1 MLALLVGAWMLGPHI
16 PHLTLLLIPAAL
28 LGMGTSMFLA
38 GRGLV
43 RCAASRGLVDPPRP
57 VRWQVAR
64 PARRRLEVAARPH
77 RPLSPRGHAVA
88 GLILVGMILVAV
100 GLLTL
105 MPVAVIWFASQLSS
119 TATPGTL
126 PYLLIAV
133 GIALGA
139 LLGAHLL
146 AALQSW
152 HAKIS
157 GIEVESRRPTAWLRS
172 LSDTD
177 WERDPGAVVEW
188 LMVATVVVALVSFA
202 VWLLAFA
209 DLSRMVPQEL
219 QPG

>member
-1 MLALLVGAWMLGPHI
+1 MLGPHI
-16 PHLTLLLIPAAL
+16 PDLTLLLIPAAL

-38 GRGLV
+38 GRHLV
-43 RCAASRGLVDPPRP
+43 RRAASRGLVEAPRS
-57 VRWQVAR
+57 VRWRLAR

-77 RPLSPRGHAVA
+77 RPRSLRDHALA
-88 GLILVGMILVAV
+88 GLILVSMILVAV

-119 TATPGTL
+119 TTAPGTF
-126 PYLLIAV
+126 PYLLVAV
-133 GIALGA
+133 GIGLGA
-139 LLGAHLL
+139 LIGARLL
-146 AALQSW
+146 AGLQSW

-157 GIEVESRRPTAWLRS
+157 GIEVGPRRPTAWLRS

-188 LMVATVVVALVSFA
+188 LMVATIIVALVSFA